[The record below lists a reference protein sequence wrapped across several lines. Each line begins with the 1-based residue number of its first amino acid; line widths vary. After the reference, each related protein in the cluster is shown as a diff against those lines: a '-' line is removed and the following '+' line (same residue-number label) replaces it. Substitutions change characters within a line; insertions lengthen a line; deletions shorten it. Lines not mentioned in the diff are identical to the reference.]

1 MNFPSKITTVKD
13 SVLYTSYI
21 ILKNFDDKIEIGIL
35 HKKLEK
41 ELEIDIFIDS
51 LVFLLVI
58 EKINLINGEIIKCY

>member
-1 MNFPSKITTVKD
+1 MKFPSKITTVKD
-13 SVLYTSYI
+13 SILYTSYI

-35 HKKLEK
+35 YKKLEK

-51 LVFLLVI
+51 LVFLLVV

>member
-1 MNFPSKITTVKD
+1 MKFPNKITTVKD

-21 ILKNFDDKIEIGIL
+21 ILKNFDNKIEIGML
-35 HKKLEK
+35 YKKLEK
-41 ELEIDIFIDS
+41 ELEIDTFVDS